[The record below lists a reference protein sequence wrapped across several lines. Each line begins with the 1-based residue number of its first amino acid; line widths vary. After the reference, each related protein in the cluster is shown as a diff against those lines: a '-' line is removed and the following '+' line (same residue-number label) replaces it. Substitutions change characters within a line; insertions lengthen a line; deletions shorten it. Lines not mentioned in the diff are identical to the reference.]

1 MEKPDQDD
9 ICLNVLLLGKT
20 QSGKSATGNIVLG
33 SYEFV
38 SRLSVGPVTRDC
50 QLCYR
55 NFPKFIRRNGRE
67 VALCVKVLDT
77 PAYPHCELS
86 PVEVKEAIQRAL
98 KQNFEQGL
106 HVVLLVMRADVPFCE
121 EDSQCIQL
129 AEELLDPD
137 WKTYTQIIL
146 THKDSLEEA
155 RFKKEDYISK
165 ASGAFKSL
173 LESVEHRYHFVDNT
187 AAWLQKEG
195 RPILEKLIY
204 LSGQNKYKGFTVK

>member
-1 MEKPDQDD
+1 MEIPDQDD
-9 ICLNVLLLGKT
+9 ICLNVLLLGRT

-67 VALCVKVLDT
+67 VALRVKVLDT

-129 AEELLDPD
+129 AERRCRQLME
-137 WKTYTQIIL
+137 IL
-146 THKDSLEEA
+146 WARRRTDRQDRTRMDGRMGSPTPCSSLTSRPAKALFTERDR
-155 RFKKEDYISK
+155 RFY
-165 ASGAFKSL
+165 
-173 LESVEHRYHFVDNT
+173 
-187 AAWLQKEG
+187 
-195 RPILEKLIY
+195 
-204 LSGQNKYKGFTVK
+204 